1 MRLAFG
7 KGGRGTGR
15 LAGLVDVFGRAQLK
29 GAHVVVGDDLVGLF
43 WAKLAHDP
51 FADCAPE
58 VGGGHGIPLPKLH
71 ALAEAHAAVISLGK
85 LGIVQALHAGWVGA
99 QKANVAQIPD
109 AWHRVVGVGGA
120 VELGRN
126 GAVAASADSLC
137 KLGVDL
143 VGGCKQAALG
153 GREGYGPA
161 LGGLINLGVPNDQGR
176 LGLLGVVGLGR
187 GLDVS
192 LAELDNFA
200 SCGRPATGL
209 EDVKGLWGDCGL
221 WHGPH
226 CRAAVAS
233 CLNQAL
239 ERF

>member
-1 MRLAFG
+1 MS
-7 KGGRGTGR
+7 
-15 LAGLVDVFGRAQLK
+15 Q
-29 GAHVVVGDDLVGLF
+29 
-43 WAKLAHDP
+43 
-51 FADCAPE
+51 E
-58 VGGGHGIPLPKLH
+58 
-71 ALAEAHAAVISLGK
+71 
-85 LGIVQALHAGWVGA
+85 
-99 QKANVAQIPD
+99 
-109 AWHRVVGVGGA
+109 
-120 VELGRN
+120 
-126 GAVAASADSLC
+126 AASADSLC

-153 GREGYGPA
+153 SREGYGPA

-192 LAELDNFA
+192 LAELDDLT
-200 SCGRPATGL
+200 SSGRPATGL
-209 EDVKGLWGDCGL
+209 EDVKGLWGDDGL